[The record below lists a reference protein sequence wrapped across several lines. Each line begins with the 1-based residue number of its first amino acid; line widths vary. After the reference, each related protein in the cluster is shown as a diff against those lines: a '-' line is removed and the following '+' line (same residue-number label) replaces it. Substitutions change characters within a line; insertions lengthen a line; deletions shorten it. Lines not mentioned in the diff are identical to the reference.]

1 MPRFT
6 HSLHPPVSTADS
18 TLTQTTFHAKQ
29 FVVIFL
35 AVRFSSIDIE
45 ALGTDRSATVTAHK
59 MFRMKSF
66 TNGLYTR
73 PRDRLLASIAV
84 RSKVFVVILFTIQ
97 FSTLLYEALV
107 LKRLT
112 TSITHEMFWVPRLSN
127 RTYKRTKDF
136 LPTGITERGSS
147 LFDWLC

>member
-1 MPRFT
+1 MTSHLTFKAGGMPRFT

-73 PRDRLLASIAV
+73 L
-84 RSKVFVVILFTIQ
+84 
-97 FSTLLYEALV
+97 
-107 LKRLT
+107 
-112 TSITHEMFWVPRLSN
+112 
-127 RTYKRTKDF
+127 
-136 LPTGITERGSS
+136 
-147 LFDWLC
+147 

>member
-1 MPRFT
+1 MTSHLTFKAGGMPRFT
-6 HSLHPPVSTADS
+6 HSLHPPVSTAYS

-73 PRDRLLASIAV
+73 LWVIIDNNWQVKSDTNEYATPLPLPLGHSKPLNFLLPLS
-84 RSKVFVVILFTIQ
+84 
-97 FSTLLYEALV
+97 E
-107 LKRLT
+107 LKRQIWT
-112 TSITHEMFWVPRLSN
+112 ISIICAQVLHR
-127 RTYKRTKDF
+127 
-136 LPTGITERGSS
+136 PTVG
-147 LFDWLC
+147 